1 MKRAHFLLILFCVLL
16 NAAGQLLLKLGA
28 DHLAA
33 GPPQAA
39 HGVLALAL
47 SVGTQPWIVGGLAC
61 YVVSTLLWIPALSR
75 VDVMVAYPMVSIGY
89 VVNAFVAWQFMG
101 EALTLERVLGIG
113 VILLGVFILSRS

>member
-16 NAAGQLLLKLGA
+16 NAAGQLLLKVGA

-33 GPPQAA
+33 GTLEAT
-39 HGVLALAL
+39 HGVLALAV
-47 SVGTQPWIVGGLAC
+47 SAGMQPWIVSGLAC

-89 VVNAFVAWQFMG
+89 AVNAFVAWRFMG
-101 EALTLERVLGIG
+101 EALTPERATGIG
-113 VILLGVFILSRS
+113 VILAGVFILSRS